1 MVFQAHKW
9 YTLKMYFFM
18 GFFPFSPQF
27 PPNTFKLLYCRSSA
41 NSVKAFMTITD
52 IYQQFSVHIVPF
64 LLSLILSLCLTNLVI
79 ISQRE
84 EHLQII
90 IDSSEMN

>member
-1 MVFQAHKW
+1 
-9 YTLKMYFFM
+9 
-18 GFFPFSPQF
+18 
-27 PPNTFKLLYCRSSA
+27 
-41 NSVKAFMTITD
+41 MTITD

-64 LLSLILSLCLTNLVI
+64 LLGLILSLCLTNLVI